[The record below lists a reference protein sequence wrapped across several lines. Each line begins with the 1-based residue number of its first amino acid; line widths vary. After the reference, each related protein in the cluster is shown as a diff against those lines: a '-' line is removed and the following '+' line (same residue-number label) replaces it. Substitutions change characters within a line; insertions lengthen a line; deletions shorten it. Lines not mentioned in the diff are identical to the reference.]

1 MSDFT
6 SAVPCSGSPDAASA
20 KVHPLPERTGKEP
33 DEVSMVTPFQQHV
46 EPEKASAA
54 VKGVGGTAEYTV
66 EKRATFDPD
75 SEFFR
80 NWDIFTTILLVFTAV
95 VTPFEARGVSGELNR
110 REGGETRSFVR
121 DQTSSRPCV

>member
-1 MSDFT
+1 
-6 SAVPCSGSPDAASA
+6 
-20 KVHPLPERTGKEP
+20 
-33 DEVSMVTPFQQHV
+33 MVTPFQQHV

-80 NWDIFTTILLVFTAV
+80 NWDIFTTILLVCTAV
-95 VTPFEARGVSGELNR
+95 VTPFEARGVSGELK
-110 REGGETRSFVR
+110 GGGGWRDSKFRS
-121 DQTSSRPCV
+121 